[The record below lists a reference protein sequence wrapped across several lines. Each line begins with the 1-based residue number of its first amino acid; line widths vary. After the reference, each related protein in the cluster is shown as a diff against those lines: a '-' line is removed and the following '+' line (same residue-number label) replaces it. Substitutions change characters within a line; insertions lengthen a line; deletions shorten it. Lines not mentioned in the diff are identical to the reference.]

1 MVSASAQ
8 RVMERYLTMSG
19 KFIVFE
25 GGEGGGKTTQLK
37 RLYEWL
43 TESAIAQPLLES
55 GAVSNIVMTREPG
68 GTAIGQRIR
77 QILLDQSADPADSIS
92 DRTELLLYAADRAQH
107 VSLDLKPKLAAE
119 TLILCDRYTA
129 STVAYQGY
137 GRGLDLGLIH
147 QLNAIAT
154 DGLRPDLTIWL
165 DVPVE
170 VGLARAQ
177 QRGQRDRMEQASL
190 DFHQRVRQGFTT
202 VFAEDN
208 TVARLDAAQPADRVT
223 QQIQSVFI
231 QWLNHW
237 YPTHFHP

>member
-1 MVSASAQ
+1 
-8 RVMERYLTMSG
+8 MSG
-19 KFIVFE
+19 KLIVFE

-43 TESAIAQPLLES
+43 TESAIAQSLCQS
-55 GAVSNIVMTREPG
+55 GVMSDVVMTREPG

-77 QILLDQSADPADSIS
+77 QVLLDQSADTSDSIC

-107 VSLDLKPKLAAE
+107 VSTDLKPKLEAG

-137 GRGLDLGLIH
+137 GRRLDLELIE

-154 DGLRPDLTIWL
+154 DGLIPDLTIWL

-170 VGLARAQ
+170 IGLERAQ

-190 DFHQRVRQGFTT
+190 DFHQRVRQGFAA
-202 VFAEDN
+202 VFAQDE
-208 TVARLDAAQPADRVT
+208 TVERIDAAQPADHVT
-223 QQIQSVFI
+223 QQIQSVFK
-231 QWLNHW
+231 QWLNRW
-237 YPTHFHP
+237 YPTHLRP